1 MWKCAIAFLP
11 LILTGCLSPNVP
23 RVVNWT
29 LIPEASDFVAA
40 DENKFGETR
49 LAIVTVRA
57 PYDGKD
63 LVVLRPDGSL
73 AFDPCNQFAA
83 VPSALIK
90 GTALDVLRGSG
101 LFKGVQP
108 AVTTADVD
116 SNLEL
121 VVDELA
127 LDCRAEGL
135 RAASVRLT
143 LAMVRKRQVVAV
155 GRGAASV
162 ETADGNYSVAFGKV
176 FTKAVS
182 AAVSKLVR

>member
-1 MWKCAIAFLP
+1 MRGFAVGLLP
-11 LILTGCLSPNVP
+11 LLLTGCLSANVSKA
-23 RVVNWT
+23 VNWT
-29 LIPEASDFVAA
+29 LVPEASDFVAA
-40 DENKFGETR
+40 DERKFGEAR

-57 PYDGKD
+57 PYDGRD

-116 SNLEL
+116 CNLEL

-127 LDCRAEGL
+127 LDCRTEGQ
-135 RAASVRLT
+135 RMASVRLA
-143 LAMVRKRQVVAV
+143 LAMIRKRQVVAV

-162 ETADGNYSVAFGKV
+162 ETTDGNYSAAFGKA

-182 AAVSKLVR
+182 AAVAKLVR